1 MSHTHKGVVT
11 RSTILCLIGLCILGV
26 VSGGG
31 MISWTS
37 VYLTNLKH
45 THNIQTHPSKMR
57 PLPSPDWSINEQIW
71 DSRMCRTS
79 IFLRSS
85 HIPHSW
91 MPTFLYN
98 GVCTPLSLPLPRALS
113 SKVLLLSRLHISS
126 TVYLQPYSCHNTWA
140 AILRFRHT
148 VGGPRVHKRRL
159 FWELMISR
167 VNIVGIYPRP
177 KRAARG

>member
-91 MPTFLYN
+91 MPTFLYLSHFHEPYPARYCYSAA
-98 GVCTPLSLPLPRALS
+98 CTFLRRSTS
-113 SKVLLLSRLHISS
+113 SPIHATTPGL
-126 TVYLQPYSCHNTWA
+126 PYSDFVTRLGARAYTRGDYFGNWWYRGL
-140 AILRFRHT
+140 IL
-148 VGGPRVHKRRL
+148 
-159 FWELMISR
+159 WEYTPDQKGQLVVKER
-167 VNIVGIYPRP
+167 QGI
-177 KRAARG
+177 